1 MKPFEPAAIESAAQ
15 AAWKAADAYRAVEH
29 DSRFPRGKYYCV
41 SMLPYPS
48 GKLHMGHV
56 RNYTINDVMY
66 RHLRMRGYNVLMPMG
81 WDAFGLPAENA
92 AMKSGEAPARWTRDN
107 IAYMKHQLQ
116 AMGFAIDWSRE
127 FATCD
132 PAYYRWNQW
141 FFLKMLEAG
150 IAYRKSGTVNWD
162 PVDQTVL
169 ANEQVIEGRGWRS
182 GAPIEKR
189 DIPMYYLRITE
200 YADELLAE
208 LDRMPGWPQRVKTM
222 QANWIGKSDG
232 VRFAFPHGIRD
243 AAGAPIGGGRLYV
256 FTTRADTI
264 MGVTFCA
271 VAAEHP
277 LAAHAA
283 RTHPELAAF
292 IDDCNRGS
300 VMEADLATMEKKGMP
315 TGLAVTH
322 PLTGAPIDVWVG
334 NYVLMSYGDGA
345 VMGVPGHDERDFE
358 FARKYGLPI
367 RQVIAPADPSTF
379 PPFTA
384 EHWQAWYADKTIGVC
399 VNSGKYDG
407 LRYEAAVG
415 AIAADLG
422 ALALGEKRT
431 TWRLRDWG
439 ISRQRYWGTP
449 IPIIHCAACGE
460 VPVPEEDLPVVLPDD
475 CIPDGTGNP
484 LNHREDFLRVEC
496 PRCKAPARRETDTM
510 DTFVDSSWYFMRYT
524 SPGAATMIDAR
535 DRYWMPM
542 DQYIGGITHA
552 ILHLLYARFWT
563 KVMRDF
569 GMVGYNEPFT
579 RLLTQGMVLAQAF
592 FRRNARGGID
602 YVPPADV
609 DVTRSA
615 QGVITGGVSRIDG
628 QPVEYDGLGTMSK
641 SKLNGVDPQEMIDR
655 YGADAARLFVM
666 FASPPEHTIEW
677 SDTGVE
683 GAHRFLKR
691 LWNYAQLQRDAVCA
705 GSGSI
710 DWRDAADAVR
720 NARRDIHLALKQADY
735 DYERIQY
742 NTVVSAGMKMLNTLE
757 DVRADAAGSA
767 SLAREGLSILL
778 RVLYPVVPH
787 ATWVLWR
794 ELGFADAHGD
804 LIDAPW
810 PAVDEKALA
819 RDEIELV
826 LQVNGKLR
834 GKLVVPATADRAA
847 TEAAARSAPE
857 VARHGSGGDVRKVIV
872 VPGRLVNVVVQERGP
887 RNDGA
892 LR

>member
-1 MKPFEPAAIESAAQ
+1 MKPFEPAAIEGAAQ
-15 AAWKAADAYRAVEH
+15 AVWKAADAYRAVEN
-29 DSRFPRGKYYCV
+29 DPRFPRGKYYCV

-56 RNYTINDVMY
+56 RNYTINDMMY

-92 AMKSGEAPARWTRDN
+92 ALKSGEAPARWTHDN
-107 IAYMKHQLQ
+107 IAYMKQQLQ
-116 AMGFAIDWSRE
+116 AMGLAIDWSRE
-127 FATCD
+127 LATCD

-162 PVDQTVL
+162 PVDRTVL
-169 ANEQVIEGRGWRS
+169 ANEQVIDGRGWRS

-189 DIPMYYLRITE
+189 EIPMYYLRITR

-208 LDRMPGWPQRVKTM
+208 LERMPGWPERVRTM

-232 VRFAFPHGIRD
+232 VRFAFPHAARD
-243 AAGAPIGGGRLYV
+243 ASGEPIGGGRLHV

-271 VAAEHP
+271 LAPEHP
-277 LAAHAA
+277 LATHAA
-283 RTHPELAAF
+283 RTNPALRAF
-292 IDDCNRGS
+292 IDECKRGS
-300 VMEADLATMEKKGMP
+300 VMEADVATIEKKGMP

-322 PLTGAPIDVWVG
+322 PLSGASVDVWVA
-334 NYVLMSYGDGA
+334 NYVLMTYGDGA
-345 VMGVPGHDERDFE
+345 LMGVPAHDERDFE
-358 FARKYGLPI
+358 FAKKYGLPI
-367 RQVIAPADPSTF
+367 RQVIAPADPSSV
-379 PPFTA
+379 PPFTT
-384 EHWQAWYADKTIGVC
+384 EHREPWYDDKTIGVC

-407 LRYEAAVG
+407 LAYDAAVD
-415 AIAADLG
+415 AVAADLA
-422 ALALGEKRT
+422 ALGLGEKRT
-431 TWRLRDWG
+431 TFRLRDWG

-449 IPIIHCAACGE
+449 IPIIHCPSCGE
-460 VPVPEEDLPVVLPDD
+460 VPVPEQDLPVVLPED
-475 CIPDGTGNP
+475 CVPDGTGNP
-484 LNHREDFLRVEC
+484 LDRREDFLRVAC
-496 PRCKAPARRETDTM
+496 PRCNGPARRETDTM

-542 DQYIGGITHA
+542 DQYIGGISHA

-569 GMVGYNEPFT
+569 GMVGYDEPFT
-579 RLLTQGMVLAQAF
+579 RLLTQGMVLAHAF
-592 FRRNARGGID
+592 YRRNEKGGID

-609 DVTRSA
+609 EMTRNA
-615 QGVITGGVSRIDG
+615 QGAITGGVSKADG
-628 QPVEYDGLGTMSK
+628 LPVEYDGLGTMSK
-641 SKLNGVDPQEMIDR
+641 SKLNGVDPQDMIDR

-691 LWNYAQLQRDAVCA
+691 LWNYAQAQAASVRAVA
-705 GSGSI
+705 AP
-710 DWRDAADAVR
+710 DWRAAAETVR
-720 NARRDIHLALKQADY
+720 NARRDLHLALRQADY
-735 DYERIQY
+735 DYGRVQY

-757 DVRADAAGSA
+757 DVADDAPGAAA
-767 SLAREGLSILL
+767 LAAEGLSILL

-787 ATWVLWR
+787 TTWVLWR
-794 ELGFADAHGD
+794 DLGYADRGGD
-804 LIDAPW
+804 LLDAPW
-810 PAVDEKALA
+810 PAVDEGALA

-834 GKLVVPATADRAA
+834 GKLVVPTTADKVAI
-847 TEAAARSAPE
+847 EAAARAAPE
-857 VARHGSGGDVRKVIV
+857 VARHGEGAVVRKVVI
-872 VPGRLVNVVVQERGP
+872 VPGRLVNVVV
-887 RNDGA
+887 
-892 LR
+892 